1 MGPIL
6 TSNST
11 KKSFVELKYEH
22 VGSELKLKEN
32 SINEFEIAAADM
44 KFFEANTLVDSNK
57 LIMFSNNVIVPKYVK
72 YAWSDTPH
80 ATLFN
85 GDNFPASPF
94 YLELK

>member
-1 MGPIL
+1 M
-6 TSNST
+6 
-11 KKSFVELKYEH
+11 ELKYKH

-44 KFFEANTLVDSNK
+44 KFFEANTSVDSNR
-57 LIMFSNNVIVPKYVK
+57 LILFSKNVNVPKYVK

-85 GDNFPASPF
+85 GNNFPASSF
-94 YLELK
+94 FLELK